1 MPQIINNK
9 DGVSLLKANLKNKA
23 IKYMVED
30 QFIKKLLSKLKKDI
44 DKKIGYITRNI
55 IFRNDKIQNN
65 KILMLT
71 QQGDF
76 TCNEKFI
83 TLELLKENAECEI
96 VWAVRKEQLTKAY
109 EIPNNSRIK
118 LVLRFSYEFYSDLST
133 AKVIIINSVDP
144 YKRPLKKKRGQVV
157 LQTWHG
163 SLGIKRFDKN
173 SFNGREWVQ
182 AAIRCGKETDYCISN
197 SAFEDDVYR
206 NTYWGKTPILRFGHA
221 RNDIFFWPSKNKEL
235 VIQNIINLYKLDS
248 NTHYILYGPTFRDN
262 HQFDCYCI
270 DYDRLI
276 DACQK
281 KFGGKWNILVRFHL
295 NVRRFSAHALKSNKN
310 VIDVTD
316 YPDIQELMLI
326 ADIAITDYSSWIY
339 DFILL
344 KRPGFI
350 FATDI
355 SSYNN
360 ERGFYYK
367 LESTPFLIA
376 TNNDE
381 LVQNISTFDLNTY
394 LQKLNRFLDEKKC
407 VDDGLA
413 SKRVVDFIKRIINI

>member
-1 MPQIINNK
+1 M
-9 DGVSLLKANLKNKA
+9 SFLKANLKSKA

-30 QFIKKLLSKLKKDI
+30 QFIKKLLAKLKKDI

-55 IFRNDKIQNN
+55 IFKNDKIQNN

-83 TLELLKENAECEI
+83 TLELLKENTDCEI

-109 EIPNNSRIK
+109 EIPNSSKIK
-118 LVLRFSYEFYSDLST
+118 LVLRFSYEFYSELST

-144 YKRPLKKKRGQVV
+144 YERPLKKKRGQVV

-163 SLGIKRFDKN
+163 SLGIKKFDKN
-173 SFNGREWVQ
+173 SFNGREWVK

-197 SAFEDDVYR
+197 SAFEDGVYR
-206 NTYWGKTPILRFGHA
+206 NTYWEKTPILRYGHA
-221 RNDIFFWPSKNKEL
+221 RNDIFFWSSEYKKKIIE
-235 VIQNIINLYKLDS
+235 NIARLYKLDS
-248 NTHYILYGPTFRDN
+248 DTHYILYGPTFRDN

-276 DACQK
+276 DTCQK
-281 KFGGKWNILVRFHL
+281 KFGGKWKVLVRFHL
-295 NVRRFSAHALKSNKN
+295 NVRRFSMHALKTNEN
-310 VIDVTD
+310 VIDVTA
-316 YPDIQELMLI
+316 YPDIQELMLLT
-326 ADIAITDYSSWIY
+326 DIAITDYSSWIY
-339 DFILL
+339 DFILT

-355 SSYNN
+355 SEYNN

-381 LVQNISTFDLNTY
+381 LISNIKKFNLEKYKNALDVFLND
-394 LQKLNRFLDEKKC
+394 KGC
-407 VDDGLA
+407 IDDGAA
-413 SKRVVDFIKRIINI
+413 SKRIVKFIRNVIEG